1 MGYSDGRLFHS
12 DLEDLLKGIM
22 RDMVN
27 SLVSKDFVYLSE
39 GEGSGEFISV
49 LHSSPKEPEVPV
61 SQEIIEMLE
70 GNMPVYRMRYSRIQ
84 MPSRPPIFELYCP
97 YAEEMLILI
106 LTKRIPKLV
115 NEISNELSSLVK
127 DFEAESKQR
136 WCCSRQ
142 PKCSDRRDCTCSDGS
157 ECDKS
162 EEVKI

>member
-1 MGYSDGRLFHS
+1 
-12 DLEDLLKGIM
+12 
-22 RDMVN
+22 MVN

-39 GEGSGEFISV
+39 GEGPGEFISV
-49 LHSSPKEPEVPV
+49 LRSSPKEPEVPV

-127 DFEAESKQR
+127 DFESESRRR
-136 WCCSRQ
+136 WHEQ
-142 PKCSDRRDCTCSDGS
+142 NKPKCSDRCDCTCSDG
-157 ECDKS
+157 CNCNKS
-162 EEVKI
+162 GEVEI